1 MKHQALRLTQGFPHW
16 RRALVAIVLTFAL
29 LITGCQPQ
37 EPSRFADAQK
47 ESNKPGVTA
56 VAKDAT
62 QGSQFNKF
70 FPKPTT
76 GYERVYTQEKK
87 GFAEAKLKKDGKD
100 LAMLSISDTT
110 SLPAAAA
117 KYQNS
122 TETIAGYP
130 AMTMGNTQTGVL
142 VGKYQVKVLSR
153 DPAFTKADRE
163 AWISRFDLK
172 GLERLKG

>member
-1 MKHQALRLTQGFPHW
+1 MRHPALTLPNW
-16 RRALVAIVLTFAL
+16 RRGVVALMLAIAL
-29 LITGCQPQ
+29 FISGCQSQ
-37 EPSRFADAQK
+37 EPSRFAEAQK
-47 ESNKPGVTA
+47 ESNKPGVVA

-62 QGSQFNKF
+62 QGSQFNKY
-70 FPKPTT
+70 FPKPAA
-76 GYERVYTQEKK
+76 GYERVYSQEKK
-87 GFAEAKLKKDGKD
+87 GFAEAKLKKDGKE

-122 TETIAGYP
+122 PEKISGFP

-153 DPAFTKADRE
+153 DPAFTKEDRE
-163 AWISRFDLK
+163 QWISKFDLK
-172 GLERLKG
+172 GLSQLKG

>member
-1 MKHQALRLTQGFPHW
+1 MRHQTLTFTGW
-16 RRALVAIVLTFAL
+16 RRGVVALMLAIAL
-29 LITGCQPQ
+29 FITGCQAK
-37 EPSRFADAQK
+37 EPSRFDQAQK
-47 ESNKPGVTA
+47 ESNKPGVVA

-70 FPKPTT
+70 FPKPGA

-87 GFAEAKLKKDGKD
+87 GFAEAKLKRDGKE
-100 LAMLSISDTT
+100 LAMLSISDTS

-117 KYQNS
+117 KYQNT
-122 TETIAGYP
+122 TEKISGYP

-163 AWISRFDLK
+163 QWISKFDLK
-172 GLERLKG
+172 GLSQLKG

>member
-1 MKHQALRLTQGFPHW
+1 MRNNALTWKTWQRS
-16 RRALVAIVLTFAL
+16 LVALLLIAVL

-37 EPSRFADAQK
+37 PPDRFAQAQQ
-47 ESNKPGVTA
+47 ESKKPGVTA
-56 VAKDAT
+56 VAKTAT

-70 FPKPTT
+70 FPKPTA

-100 LAMLSISDTT
+100 LAMLSISDTS

-117 KYQNS
+117 KYENS

-130 AMTMGNTQTGVL
+130 AVTMGNTQTGIL

-153 DPAFTKADRE
+153 DPAFSKADRE
-163 AWISRFDLK
+163 AWIARFDLK
-172 GLERLKG
+172 GLERLKS